1 MIKRGLCALLLAAL
15 LMAPVGARAEAT
27 ATAAATA
34 AASATAAPTT
44 DASTAPDEAQD
55 VVYTIYDESGNYLT
69 SIYGR
74 VYVGDEYITGDDQ
87 LYQVISV
94 DDARREA
101 VARYMGPED
110 MTGLIDDAVATV
122 ATDAKRM
129 VAIYSTHSDESYVP
143 TDGTES
149 KLEDPGIFDVNEAL
163 KEELEARG
171 IEVEMDLTTHLPHD
185 AGAYRR
191 SRVTATRL
199 METQPAALLDIHR
212 DGIPDP
218 DEYIQEI
225 EGEDATKI
233 RLLVGR
239 SNPNAAANRKFAKQ
253 IKAVADEMYPELIKD
268 IYIGKGDYNQELMP
282 RAILLEFGTH
292 TLKKERAITS
302 TEFMADV
309 LERVLFGTTANA
321 QGATDGTAT
330 GADTTNGASDGDAA
344 TQAAQA
350 EAESGGSGALWG
362 ILVVVGV
369 AIAAIVIYGIVTTGS
384 VGGMWE
390 KVKRGV
396 SETTGGLLGR
406 KKDRDRHGE

>member
-1 MIKRGLCALLLAAL
+1 MMKRGLCALLLAAL
-15 LMAPVGARAEAT
+15 LMTPVCARADAT
-27 ATAAATA
+27 ATDAATPSADATAAPTA
-34 AASATAAPTT
+34 AASA
-44 DASTAPDEAQD
+44 APDDAQD
-55 VVYTIYDESGNYLT
+55 AVYAIYDESGNYLT

-74 VYVGDEYITGDDQ
+74 VYVGDEYITADDQ

-94 DDARREA
+94 DDAKREA

-110 MTGLIDDAVATV
+110 MSDVGDGAVATV
-122 ATDAKRM
+122 AADKKRLI
-129 VAIYSTHSDESYVP
+129 AIYSTHSDESYVP

-163 KEELEARG
+163 KAELEARG
-171 IEVEMDLTTHLPHD
+171 IEVELDLTTHLPHD

-191 SRVTATRL
+191 SRATAARL
-199 METQPAALLDIHR
+199 MEEQPAALLDIHR

-253 IKAVADEMYPELIKD
+253 IKAVADEMYPDLIKD

-292 TLKKERAITS
+292 TLKKERAIAS

-309 LERVLFGTTANA
+309 LERVLFGTTAKA
-321 QGATDGTAT
+321 EGATDEGAGAVDGSAT
-330 GADTTNGASDGDAA
+330 DDAA
-344 TQAAQA
+344 TQATQA

-384 VGGMWE
+384 VSGMWE